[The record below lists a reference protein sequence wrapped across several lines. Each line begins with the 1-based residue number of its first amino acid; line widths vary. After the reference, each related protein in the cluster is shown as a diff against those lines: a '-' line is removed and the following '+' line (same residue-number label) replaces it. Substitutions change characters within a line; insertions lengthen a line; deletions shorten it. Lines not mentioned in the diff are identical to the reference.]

1 MKKNIFILIILT
13 IFCFHSCKKNTEKQ
27 AEVDDQIIQKYLKEH
42 SLTATKHHSGLYFL
56 ISKEGTG
63 ETPTPNST
71 VEVKYKGYLT
81 DGTVFD
87 QTKDNSIKLNL
98 NRVIE
103 GWKIGIPLIRKKGE
117 ATLFIP
123 SKLGYGKKQ
132 VGKIPANSVLIF
144 DISLLHIE

>member
-1 MKKNIFILIILT
+1 MKKNIFILIIFTLC
-13 IFCFHSCKKNTEKQ
+13 CFSSCKKEDKKQ
-27 AEVDDQIIQKYLKEH
+27 AEIDDKIIQNYLKEH
-42 SLTATKHHSGLYFL
+42 SLTAIKHHSGLYFL

-63 ETPTPNST
+63 ETPNSNSR

-87 QTKDNSIKLNL
+87 QTKGNSITFSL

-103 GWKIGIPLIRKKGE
+103 GWRIGIPLIRKKGE

-123 SKLGYGKKQ
+123 SKLGYGNKQ
-132 VGKIPANSVLIF
+132 IGKIPANSVLIF
-144 DISLLHIE
+144 DISLVNIE

>member
-1 MKKNIFILIILT
+1 MKKNIFIPIILALC
-13 IFCFHSCKKNTEKQ
+13 CFVSCKKENEKQ
-27 AEVDDQIIQKYLKEH
+27 AEIDDQIIQNYLKSH
-42 SLTATKHHSGLYFL
+42 SLTAKKHHSGLYFL

-63 ETPTPNST
+63 ETPTSSST

-87 QTKDNSIKLNL
+87 QTSGGTIRLNL

-103 GWKIGIPLIRKKGE
+103 GWRIGIPLIRKKGE

-144 DISLLHIE
+144 DISLVDIE